1 MKKYATIL
9 LVLMILPFTEVY
21 GQTKK
26 ETAVKLEWQ
35 EQTFIHFYTADYSVF
50 VSKPE
55 FLNFNNDLLV
65 GLFDEFA
72 DIQDS
77 IHLEDPFS
85 TFKPEHQQILWN
97 QLIKC
102 AASGHMLI
110 QPADSKKKLK
120 NVLIVDDKSLAS
132 NSGSLWECRDP
143 RTNKVIFA
151 HASAPVG
158 NQNF

>member
-9 LVLMILPFTEVY
+9 LVLMILPFTVLY
-21 GQTKK
+21 GQTRK

-55 FLNFNNDLLV
+55 FLNFDNALLV

-72 DIQDS
+72 DIKDS
-77 IHLEDPFS
+77 INLADPFS
-85 TFKPEHQQILWN
+85 SFKTEQQQLLWN
-97 QLIKC
+97 QLIQC
-102 AASGHMLI
+102 ATAGHMLI

-120 NVLIVDDKSLAS
+120 NVLIVDDKSVMAS
-132 NSGSLWECRDP
+132 SGSIWECRDP

-151 HASAPVG
+151 HTAPVG